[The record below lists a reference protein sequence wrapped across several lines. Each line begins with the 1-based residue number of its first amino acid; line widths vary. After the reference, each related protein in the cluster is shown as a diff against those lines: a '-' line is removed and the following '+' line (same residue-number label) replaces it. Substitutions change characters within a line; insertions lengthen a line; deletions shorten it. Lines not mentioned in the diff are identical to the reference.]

1 MAFIPG
7 PHAPARDSDGPCR
20 TLVTLPGRHGPLPCS
35 LHGPHGPA
43 SRGPASPCACGLLPA
58 HALRLR
64 ASTCIRGLRPL
75 HPTTSGHVTSRLGSG
90 PTGLRAGAPPHPGTR
105 PAPSIHVHAL
115 RGSLPTACAPVL
127 HDTGPAGS
135 AARDLPPY
143 AIVDVPKSTLQVPG
157 YEQGGGRPVGLPR
170 RIVPGHR
177 GGRSSS
183 AATASPSRPL
193 PSDGCRRWGRST
205 PTTLLLSVRGCEW
218 GSTPLGSH
226 PLSTRQW
233 KRTQV
238 RLAARACPGGF

>member
-75 HPTTSGHVTSRLGSG
+75 HPTTSGHVTWRLGSG

-105 PAPSIHVHAL
+105 PAPLIHVHAL
-115 RGSLPTACAPVL
+115 RGSLPTARAPVL
-127 HDTGPAGS
+127 PDTGPAGFV
-135 AARDLPPY
+135 ARDLPPTQLWTCPRAPHRY
-143 AIVDVPKSTLQVPG
+143 QVMTKGVVDRWACLDGSCQGTGAGEPRARLRQAPRLEPPQATL
-157 YEQGGGRPVGLPR
+157 
-170 RIVPGHR
+170 
-177 GGRSSS
+177 
-183 AATASPSRPL
+183 ASPS
-193 PSDGCRRWGRST
+193 W
-205 PTTLLLSVRGCEW
+205 
-218 GSTPLGSH
+218 
-226 PLSTRQW
+226 PLSSR
-233 KRTQV
+233 R
-238 RLAARACPGGF
+238 RADGGAGPPQPPRCSP